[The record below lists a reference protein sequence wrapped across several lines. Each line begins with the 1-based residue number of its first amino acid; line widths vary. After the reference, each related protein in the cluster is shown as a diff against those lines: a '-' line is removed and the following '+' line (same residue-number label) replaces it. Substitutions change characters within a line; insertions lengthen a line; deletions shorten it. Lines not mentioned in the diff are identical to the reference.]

1 MPEEKLKYLEFL
13 QSVISRMAANSF
25 LTKAWS
31 VTLGTAVLG
40 FSVKESSWAL
50 SLIAAVPIVSFWL
63 LDAYYLGLEKL
74 FRDLWNDA
82 TKAEQANFNMN
93 PGLLT
98 WQRWSE
104 AALRPAV
111 WLVHLPV
118 FIVSILAA
126 FILLAAHPN
135 K

>member
-1 MPEEKLKYLEFL
+1 MSEEKLKYLEFL
-13 QSVISRMAANSF
+13 QSVISRMASNSF

-50 SLIAAVPIVSFWL
+50 ALIATVPIVSFWL
-63 LDAYYLGLEKL
+63 LDAYYLGLERL
-74 FRDLWNDA
+74 FRGLWNDA
-82 TKAEQANFNMN
+82 IKVEQADFNMN
-93 PGLLT
+93 PGVFT
-98 WQRWSE
+98 WQIWHE
-104 AALRPAV
+104 AAVRPAV

-126 FILLAAHPN
+126 FVLFAAHPA

>member
-13 QSVISRMAANSF
+13 QSVISRMASNSF

-31 VTLGTAVLG
+31 VTLGTAVLS

-50 SLIAAVPIVSFWL
+50 AFIAAVSIVLFWL
-63 LDAYYLGLEKL
+63 LDAYYLGLEWL
-74 FRDLWNDA
+74 FRGLWNDA
-82 TKAEQANFNMN
+82 IKAEQANFNMN
-93 PGLLT
+93 PGALT
-98 WQRWSE
+98 WQLWCE
-104 AALRPAV
+104 AAIRPAV

-126 FILLAAHPN
+126 FILLPGHPT